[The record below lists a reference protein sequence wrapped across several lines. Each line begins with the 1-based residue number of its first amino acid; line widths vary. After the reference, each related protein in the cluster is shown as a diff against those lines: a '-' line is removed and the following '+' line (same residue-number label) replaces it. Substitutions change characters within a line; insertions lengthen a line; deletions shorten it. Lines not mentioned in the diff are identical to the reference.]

1 MVTKASKAKK
11 SHVIRVYN
19 NSKQLIQLQ
28 MRAPGGDFF
37 TNESQVRINPGQE
50 VLLPKSHLRHDQV
63 TNLTKK
69 GFIKILHDSEAVAER
84 EEMLVS
90 S

>member
-1 MVTKASKAKK
+1 MTKHDRTKRTA
-11 SHVIRVYN
+11 VIRVYN
-19 NSKQLIQLQ
+19 SSRQLLQLQ

-50 VLLPKSHLRHDQV
+50 ALLPKSHVRKDQI

-69 GFIKILHDSEAVAER
+69 GFIKILHDSEAVADR
-84 EEMLVS
+84 EATLAS
-90 S
+90 L

>member
-1 MVTKASKAKK
+1 MSKAKK

-19 NSKQLIQLQ
+19 NSNQLIQLQ

-37 TNESQVRINPGQE
+37 TNETQVRITPGKD
-50 VLLPKSHLRHDQV
+50 VLVPKSHLRKDQIE
-63 TNLTKK
+63 NLTKK

-84 EEMLVS
+84 EEALVS
-90 S
+90 P